1 MILNIGQTLTAFQ
14 WPTDASANPFK
25 PPETISV
32 IFIMKVRSNFPWGGA
47 VPSGTVHQRWPHT
60 NYTNQI
66 CLDQGLHQ
74 WQILINAVQ
83 LECCTWLT
91 IYLEYDPK
99 VKNDKNKALL
109 RLATRMNLTQNLLNY
124 KVKHYDWLRQVMM
137 SI

>member
-47 VPSGTVHQRWPHT
+47 VPSGTVHQRWLHT

-91 IYLEYDPK
+91 IYLEQSSSLWDWPQLWHWRWK
-99 VKNDKNKALL
+99 P
-109 RLATRMNLTQNLLNY
+109 LTSSLFCWDFIGFSPTNICIVY
-124 KVKHYDWLRQVMM
+124 PM
-137 SI
+137 